1 MKKLLQLHPCAFLLF
16 TAIVALPGVA
26 RAEPITYE
34 MTVNTSALF
43 GEAGGLEFALNPG
56 VSPFDPATAAIDGF
70 VSDGTLTGAEPDLGD
85 VTGTLP
91 GEVLINNTDFQND
104 HLEDFTFGSF
114 FDVFVTLDIPIV
126 SGNAVGGSSFV
137 FYLLDNTNSPVTG
150 GPIVEVD
157 LNTDGSQT
165 ITNNLPTDTN
175 FSQVPEPTTLL
186 LVGSGLLGLLRRR
199 SRG

>member
-1 MKKLLQLHPCAFLLF
+1 
-16 TAIVALPGVA
+16 
-26 RAEPITYE
+26 
-34 MTVNTSALF
+34 
-43 GEAGGLEFALNPG
+43 
-56 VSPFDPATAAIDGF
+56 
-70 VSDGTLTGAEPDLGD
+70 
-85 VTGTLP
+85 
-91 GEVLINNTDFQND
+91 
-104 HLEDFTFGSF
+104 
-114 FDVFVTLDIPIV
+114 
-126 SGNAVGGSSFV
+126 V